1 MSLFGEH
8 AYHKYTHLIVIL
20 SFAALYRM
28 DVAWDPF
35 MVYAYYVL
43 TSTINPYFCRMPFT
57 LKGRPFVLLCFFLGV
72 LELWNVGCYTEQFT
86 TDTTDRLRFSLDT
99 LRFDTVFV
107 TVGSATRSFKVY
119 NDASLPLKI
128 EKISIRSGAFS
139 VFRLNVDGFS
149 APSKILKG
157 VEIGAHDS
165 IYVFLEVTIQPDQPL
180 SISPF
185 VISDAIEFETN
196 SNIQTVYLEAWGQN
210 ANYIPDRY
218 SKGSL
223 ALLSCNLQEETWSD
237 PKPYVIYGVLLID
250 SCTLRIPAGA
260 RVYVHGGL
268 VRTANSIYND
278 GIIYVLDHGRLS
290 VEGTADRPV
299 IFTTDRLEQELK
311 DEWGA
316 WSGIRIGQGSINN
329 RISYAEIRSAF
340 VGIYAD
346 SASDLTV
353 RNTRIFNTASSG
365 LVGIHA
371 RITAENSLFHSNG
384 SHGIQLAYGG
394 NYRID
399 YCTAVNFDNEAEALS
414 MNNAILRDPETNRI
428 ELYPLLANITN
439 SIFYGSGKDE
449 VDMVD
454 LTEPKNPSFFQTN
467 FTNCYIKAEDLLD
480 PKNYPVF
487 FDNCPGC
494 IRAQSKDTI
503 FLSIP
508 KLDFRLDTNS
518 VVNGKAKPI
527 DRVLGDI
534 LGVRRHATNPDIG
547 CYELK

>member
-1 MSLFGEH
+1 
-8 AYHKYTHLIVIL
+8 
-20 SFAALYRM
+20 M

-237 PKPYVIYGVLLID
+237 PKPYVIYGVL
-250 SCTLRIPAGA
+250 P
-260 RVYVHGGL
+260 
-268 VRTANSIYND
+268 
-278 GIIYVLDHGRLS
+278 
-290 VEGTADRPV
+290 
-299 IFTTDRLEQELK
+299 
-311 DEWGA
+311 
-316 WSGIRIGQGSINN
+316 
-329 RISYAEIRSAF
+329 SAF
-340 VGIYAD
+340 RHCG
-346 SASDLTV
+346 
-353 RNTRIFNTASSG
+353 
-365 LVGIHA
+365 
-371 RITAENSLFHSNG
+371 
-384 SHGIQLAYGG
+384 
-394 NYRID
+394 
-399 YCTAVNFDNEAEALS
+399 
-414 MNNAILRDPETNRI
+414 
-428 ELYPLLANITN
+428 
-439 SIFYGSGKDE
+439 
-449 VDMVD
+449 
-454 LTEPKNPSFFQTN
+454 
-467 FTNCYIKAEDLLD
+467 
-480 PKNYPVF
+480 
-487 FDNCPGC
+487 
-494 IRAQSKDTI
+494 RA
-503 FLSIP
+503 
-508 KLDFRLDTNS
+508 
-518 VVNGKAKPI
+518 G
-527 DRVLGDI
+527 
-534 LGVRRHATNPDIG
+534 
-547 CYELK
+547 